1 MGLYPGGLK
10 NGINFELEPEW
21 AYIRV
26 GLYSQFYGL
35 PADFYRTGRSF
46 DFLLRPL
53 YNGCLYMILL
63 QSISLDMEMIAIFLQ
78 ILASPTLNYAILQF
92 NRRFMKVFLKI
103 VEL

>member
-53 YNGCLYMILL
+53 YKERVLYIKQRGVIVSSWLL
-63 QSISLDMEMIAIFLQ
+63 IYDLIAINF
-78 ILASPTLNYAILQF
+78 P
-92 NRRFMKVFLKI
+92 
-103 VEL
+103 